1 MASGAQGRRLRVG
14 IIFGGRSGEHEV
26 SLLSAASVIRALDPA
41 RFEAV
46 PIGISKDGRWVAGPA
61 ALATLRREAH
71 LPASGAMGAL
81 AKARDLEDG
90 IPTARV
96 SLLPDPTVGGN
107 LTPAPGA
114 APDLNGAW
122 PPLDVVFPVLHG
134 PYGEDGTVQGLLE
147 LAGVAYVGAGVLGSA
162 LGMDKIAMK
171 DAFRAHG
178 LPVVNYVP
186 VTRRAWE
193 RDREGVLDAVLA
205 ELRVPVF
212 VKPANLG
219 SSVGI
224 TKARERAQVAAALD
238 LAARFDRRLIV
249 EEGAQDV
256 REIECSV
263 LGNDEPEA
271 SVVGEVIPSQEFY
284 DYRAKYIDEG
294 SQLIIPA
301 DLPVEVSE
309 ELRRIAVQAFL
320 AVDVA
325 GMARV
330 DFFVGHA
337 DNRIILNEL
346 NTIPGFTSISMYPK
360 LWEASGLSYRDL
372 ITRLI
377 ELALERHHDRARS
390 ETSYDAMLC
399 SNGGRG

>member
-1 MASGAQGRRLRVG
+1 MG

-26 SLLSAASVIRALDPA
+26 SLLSAASVIKSLDPT

-46 PIGISKDGRWVAGPA
+46 PIGISKDGRWLAGPA

-71 LPASGAMGAL
+71 LPATGAMGAL
-81 AKARDLEDG
+81 AKASDPENG
-90 IPTARV
+90 APTARV

-114 APDLNGAW
+114 APALNGAW
-122 PPLDVVFPVLHG
+122 PALDVVFPVLHG

-178 LPVVNYVP
+178 LPVVNYLP
-186 VTRRAWE
+186 MTRRQWE
-193 RDREGVLDAVLA
+193 SDREAVLDAVLA
-205 ELRVPVF
+205 ELRLPVF
-212 VKPANLG
+212 VKPSNLG

-224 TKARERAQVAAALD
+224 TKVRDRAQLAAALD

-263 LGNDEPEA
+263 LGNDQPEA
-271 SVVGEVIPSQEFY
+271 SVPGEVIPSQEFY
-284 DYRAKYIDEG
+284 DYRAKYVDEG

-301 DLPVEVSE
+301 DLPPEVSE
-309 ELRRIAVQAFL
+309 EIRRTAVRAFL
-320 AVDVA
+320 AVDIA

-330 DFFVGHA
+330 DFFVGRA

-360 LWEASGLSYRDL
+360 LWAASGLNYTDL

-377 ELALERHHDRARS
+377 ELALERHQDRARS
-390 ETSYDAMLC
+390 ETSFDAMLP
-399 SNGGRG
+399 NGGGGGGSGG